1 MPGSRTIL
9 AAVLIA
15 VIALLLVAGCMEK
28 PLPPKAN
35 AATPTPT
42 TSKLILPK
50 TTSTPSKL
58 VPTFTPTASR
68 TMPRPPP
75 APSREEQFAK
85 NVKSAMDYT
94 DPTTRD
100 YALSL
105 IDKSHSGARNIA
117 QVCDMWDHVYKR
129 WTYVSDPNGHEY
141 ISPASRTIK
150 LNLKGDCDDFAV
162 LIASL
167 IQATGGSA
175 RIVTAYNA
183 QGEGHAYPE
192 VYITSSKADFERI
205 ADYIMSRYKCNRV
218 AYHTQQ
224 DREGKTRYWLNLDWS
239 ARHPGG
245 KFFHDGGQITVYYPN
260 GYWERVAIR

>member
-1 MPGSRTIL
+1 
-9 AAVLIA
+9 
-15 VIALLLVAGCMEK
+15 
-28 PLPPKAN
+28 
-35 AATPTPT
+35 
-42 TSKLILPK
+42 
-50 TTSTPSKL
+50 
-58 VPTFTPTASR
+58 
-68 TMPRPPP
+68 
-75 APSREEQFAK
+75 
-85 NVKSAMDYT
+85 MDYA

-167 IQATGGSA
+167 IQATGGST
-175 RIVTAYNA
+175 RIVTAYNEK
-183 QGEGHAYPE
+183 GEGHAYPE
-192 VYITSSKADFERI
+192 VYITSSKTDFETI
-205 ADYIMSRYKCNRV
+205 ADYIMSRYKCSSV

-224 DREGKTRYWLNLDWS
+224 DRQGETQYWLNLDWS

-245 KFFHDGGQITVYYPN
+245 RFFHDGGRITVYYPN
-260 GYWERVAIR
+260 GYWERVTIR